1 MALEKE
7 FNFYVKNQ
15 AKLAAR
21 YDGRFIAIKG
31 TDVLGDYD
39 SLQEALVETAKDHKP
54 GTFLVQQSD
63 PDPQSIASTFRSRVS
78 FG

>member
-1 MALEKE
+1 M
-7 FNFYVKNQ
+7 
-15 AKLAAR
+15 
-21 YDGRFIAIKG
+21 
-31 TDVLGDYD
+31 LGDYD